1 DEEAMDRVM
10 WTPVVGSSAQQ
21 AISALRDAFGVLG
34 VWPAAWLA
42 AQRVRMT
49 RGRGGPGRP
58 LRMLEL
64 GCGSGLPSL
73 CALAL
78 GVEVVATDLE
88 ELPLLL
94 LKAAYD
100 AQELPGHLEVQ
111 QLDVLA
117 AISTS
122 RSSSTC
128 PSDVQRF
135 DVIVCSDC
143 LYKSA
148 VARAIG
154 LLIGRAL
161 LSYPMTRIVVTD
173 ANRQGRNDFLDEL
186 DSVLGLSL
194 AGAKPPYFQAMPVP
208 TWAAA
213 DETDPF
219 DGSMPQEVG
228 LLRLS

>member
-1 DEEAMDRVM
+1 MQR
-10 WTPVVGSSAQQ
+10 
-21 AISALRDAFGVLG
+21 
-34 VWPAAWLA
+34 LA
-42 AQRVRMT
+42 
-49 RGRGGPGRP
+49 PEFDS
-58 LRMLEL
+58 LFLEL
-64 GCGSGLPSL
+64 RIRSGD
-73 CALAL
+73 
-78 GVEVVATDLE
+78 TDSS
-88 ELPLLL
+88 LPL
-94 LKAAYD
+94 
-100 AQELPGHLEVQ
+100 VR
-111 QLDVLA
+111 
-117 AISTS
+117 
-122 RSSSTC
+122 RSGT
-128 PSDVQRF
+128 VWG
-135 DVIVCSDC
+135 
-143 LYKSA
+143 SA